1 MQQLLWWTRL
11 VGNLTLIS
19 LRTTAGI
26 KRSSLSL
33 VIAYQIEDLPAGY
46 RTLLI
51 GPTIDSHLD
60 CHGAVNYHKPD
71 REGIKSSFVHL
82 SEILC
87 SWPYAFNFG
96 QPIWSPTSCAYKI
109 NQYVLKVCQF
119 PVAWKEALVSLLL
132 KKPGL
137 DILFK
142 SFCPVSNLP
151 FVSKLTES
159 AVYNQ
164 IKLIVTVAWTIFT
177 LPNSV
182 AESEKWRL
190 VEHVQSACNTTGFI
204 RS

>member
-33 VIAYQIEDLPAGY
+33 VIAY
-46 RTLLI
+46 
-51 GPTIDSHLD
+51 
-60 CHGAVNYHKPD
+60 
-71 REGIKSSFVHL
+71 
-82 SEILC
+82 
-87 SWPYAFNFG
+87 
-96 QPIWSPTSCAYKI
+96 KI

-119 PVAWKEALVSLLL
+119 PVAWNEASVSLLL

-164 IKLIVTVAWTIFT
+164 THSHSCMNNLYLANQSSYKKNNSTETV
-177 LPNSV
+177 LLRVKNDV
-182 AESEKWRL
+182 L
-190 VEHVQSACNTTGFI
+190 LNNVQSACNTNCFI